1 MARMIYLGDDV
12 TLPGTGY
19 PPLAAFQV
27 PYPANLKG
35 AFFLGNGETIGL
47 RNWAGGA
54 DAVPI
59 GSPAWGGSFATLSQD
74 GYLQT
79 DIDETLAMSLFVVAR
94 ETTTQGVGYIGNYQG
109 GSNIGVTLY
118 TSANASVIQANAG
131 RSGGASGSVGIT
143 SDTAAWGAYGLTV
156 PASGAMTLHNFTT
169 GGKAASSATGAR
181 EVNGVGKLRIGR
193 LLSPSHVGPVNMAL
207 ALVYD
212 RALSDAEAGVVAAF
226 SRDYAVGRGIA
237 LNLA

>member
-35 AFFLGNGETIGL
+35 AFFLGNGEKIGL

-54 DAVPI
+54 DAVPV
-59 GSPAWGGSFATLSQD
+59 GSPAWGGNFATLSQD

-79 DIDETLAMSLFVVAR
+79 DIDETLAMSLFVVTR
-94 ETTTQGVGYIGNYQG
+94 ETSSDPVGFIGTYGGGTTRGISLYAGSGATSMTASIGRVGG
-109 GSNIGVTLY
+109 G
-118 TSANASVIQANAG
+118 
-131 RSGGASGSVGIT
+131 GSVGVT
-143 SDTAAWGAYGLTV
+143 SNTTSWGVYSLQVPSTGAA
-156 PASGAMTLHNFTT
+156 TLKNHTT
-169 GGKAASSATGAR
+169 GNANNSAGTEDRVANGAGLIR
-181 EVNGVGKLRIGR
+181 LGR
-193 LLSPSHVGPVNMAL
+193 LYDSGFIGQSDMAL
-207 ALVYD
+207 ALIYD